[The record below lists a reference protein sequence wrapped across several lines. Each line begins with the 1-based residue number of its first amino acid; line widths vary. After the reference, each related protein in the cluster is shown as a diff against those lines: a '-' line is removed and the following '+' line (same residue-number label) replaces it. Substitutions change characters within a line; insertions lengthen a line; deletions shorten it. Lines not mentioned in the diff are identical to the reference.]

1 MSEFQRLP
9 DTYQRILR
17 LLNESGA
24 PLAHRD
30 IVYRLSKYNPKTVG
44 SAVRRLTELALI
56 EKDDNGWSLALD
68 GVRLLRGEPQPTPA
82 LVLHNSP
89 PEPEI
94 ITAADLEEAL
104 SLDDR
109 AMIPDPEPEPA
120 PTLREILAAELEGL
134 RIRTRLAD
142 SRNAAWLLES
152 LADHHQSSPHIAAE
166 LSRIAEFIRRELVE

>member
-1 MSEFQRLP
+1 MSEFQRPP
-9 DTYQRILR
+9 DTYQHILR
-17 LLNESGA
+17 LLSESGA

-44 SAVRRLTELALI
+44 SA
-56 EKDDNGWSLALD
+56 
-68 GVRLLRGEPQPTPA
+68 
-82 LVLHNSP
+82 
-89 PEPEI
+89 
-94 ITAADLEEAL
+94 
-104 SLDDR
+104 
-109 AMIPDPEPEPA
+109 
-120 PTLREILAAELEGL
+120 TLREILVAELEGL

>member
-9 DTYQRILR
+9 DNYQRILR

-30 IVYRLSKYNPKTVG
+30 IVYRLSKYN
-44 SAVRRLTELALI
+44 
-56 EKDDNGWSLALD
+56 
-68 GVRLLRGEPQPTPA
+68 
-82 LVLHNSP
+82 
-89 PEPEI
+89 
-94 ITAADLEEAL
+94 
-104 SLDDR
+104 
-109 AMIPDPEPEPA
+109 